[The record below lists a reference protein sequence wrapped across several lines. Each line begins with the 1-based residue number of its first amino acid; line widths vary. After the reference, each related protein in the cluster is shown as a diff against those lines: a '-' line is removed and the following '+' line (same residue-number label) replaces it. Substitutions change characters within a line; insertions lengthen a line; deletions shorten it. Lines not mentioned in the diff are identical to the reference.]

1 MIQLTLVL
9 HNIRSTHNV
18 GAIFRTA
25 ECLGAHEIIISGYTP
40 YPHHEGD
47 TRLPHI
53 ARKLHSQIS
62 KTALGAERIVP
73 FTVVDSFE
81 SWLATY
87 PGELAALEI
96 DARSVPITMFQPPRQ
111 LALLLGEE
119 VAGVSEQHRT
129 LANHLLEIP
138 MRGTKESLNVSIA
151 AGIAVYE
158 LLK

>member
-1 MIQLTLVL
+1 M
-9 HNIRSTHNV
+9 
-18 GAIFRTA
+18 
-25 ECLGAHEIIISGYTP
+25 
-40 YPHHEGD
+40 
-47 TRLPHI
+47 PHI

-81 SWLATY
+81 SWLAIY

-96 DARSVPITMFQPPRQ
+96 DVRSVPIATFQPPRQ

-119 VAGVSEQHRT
+119 VAGVSQQHRT
-129 LANHLLEIP
+129 LASHLLEIP

-151 AGIAVYE
+151 ASIAI
-158 LLK
+158 